1 LLKPASSD
9 GTALLIADWAA
20 ERFRPSAEEMRPII
34 SGVRKSMTSETRLM
48 AMGASPMTISQPSQS
63 QADYRKTAQAE
74 FDLDQIMLFPT
85 ATLYG
90 GSFDLSPSC
99 RQAPCDGRGCGMH

>member
-1 LLKPASSD
+1 
-9 GTALLIADWAA
+9 
-20 ERFRPSAEEMRPII
+20 
-34 SGVRKSMTSETRLM
+34 
-48 AMGASPMTISQPSQS
+48 MTISQPSQS

-74 FDLDQIMLFPT
+74 IDLDQIMLFPT

-99 RQAPCDGRGCGMH
+99 RQAPYRLVAAAVCINVVHALVVEQDPRFRGGKPFPKTGVRPRFREGRAFRDLL